1 MLRECIGV
9 MVGVAG
15 QAAAV
20 LAYSGSLI
28 GPLDVS
34 ITIFLLTL
42 CSSDACRKWLF
53 ILTDGDLFYLHL
65 DLNCN
70 F

>member
-9 MVGVAG
+9 VVGVAG

-20 LAYSGSLI
+20 LAYSGSLL

-34 ITIFLLTL
+34 MTIV
-42 CSSDACRKWLF
+42 
-53 ILTDGDLFYLHL
+53 YLPCAL
-65 DLNCN
+65 
-70 F
+70 

>member
-9 MVGVAG
+9 VVGVAG

-20 LAYSGSLI
+20 LTSSGSLL

-34 ITIFLLTL
+34 ITIFYLPCA
-42 CSSDACRKWLF
+42 CSEASRKWLF
-53 ILTDGDLFYLHL
+53 ILTDGALFLPL
-65 DLNCN
+65 PRL
-70 F
+70 